1 MEHCAL
7 TVLQSSMALGVVLG
21 LVTLATGRAS
31 GARTC
36 AEATIVLSSVPF
48 DGVGSG
54 TVSGGVAMRVVSED
68 AASVLDCGSPLPPGA
83 GGALDARPGE
93 LLPP

>member
-1 MEHCAL
+1 MEHGAL
-7 TVLQSSMALGVVLG
+7 TLFQSSRASGLVLG
-21 LVTLATGRAS
+21 LVTLATGSAS

-54 TVSGGVAMRVVSED
+54 TVSGGVAMRVVSEE
-68 AASVLDCGSPLPPGA
+68 AAPILG
-83 GGALDARPGE
+83 
-93 LLPP
+93 